1 MRRYGLW
8 QEGDAACA
16 ERNLPTYN
24 EVEEEGDSRDSGDGG
39 DGEDLVDR
47 GHGYLPTLCSVSVE
61 SNCLP
66 IGQVKVGESS
76 YEEWSPDLA
85 GREHDDVSLTK

>member
-47 GHGYLPTLCSVSVE
+47 AHGYLPTLCPVSVE
-61 SNCLP
+61 PNCLP

-76 YEEWSPDLA
+76 YEDWSPDLA

>member
-47 GHGYLPTLCSVSVE
+47 AHGYLPTLCPGPVE
-61 SNCLP
+61 PNCLP
-66 IGQVKVGESS
+66 IGQVKVGESA
-76 YEEWSPDLA
+76 YEVWSPDLV
-85 GREHDDVSLTK
+85 GWEHDDVSLVK